1 MLCPNLLRSRSSS
14 DFPSRQLQIW
24 ARLQYQI
31 SHQPGEVW
39 DHDPGEPV
47 DQADDGNSNE
57 EEPPEPEDKEILLVE
72 DVVIENAEVVTPV
85 DGSSGS
91 TNTDVAGDLNKNN

>member
-1 MLCPNLLRSRSSS
+1 ME
-14 DFPSRQLQIW
+14 
-24 ARLQYQI
+24 YQI

-47 DQADDGNSNE
+47 DQADDGDSDE

-72 DVVIENAEVVTPV
+72 DVVVENAEVVTPV

-91 TNTDVAGDLNKNN
+91 TNTDVAGDLNTNNENSVQKLC